1 MKAPHAHIDNTRG
14 DRNRFGQDKSHLKT
28 YRPSR
33 KSIHNRAMF
42 NITSQLIHKPE
53 FEEVRVLKTKLKDIA
68 AESQTVAIDNSEPKS
83 FKMSKKINPY
93 MFSFNFL
100 EILTLQQILLE
111 ESG

>member
-83 FKMSKKINPY
+83 FKMSKKINQHRHRND
-93 MFSFNFL
+93 F
-100 EILTLQQILLE
+100 EI
-111 ESG
+111 